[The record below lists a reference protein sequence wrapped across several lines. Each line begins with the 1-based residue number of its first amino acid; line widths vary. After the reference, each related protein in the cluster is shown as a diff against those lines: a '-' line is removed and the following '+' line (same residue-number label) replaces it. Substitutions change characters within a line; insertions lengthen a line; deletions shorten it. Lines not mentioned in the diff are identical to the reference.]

1 MRVVSTPLVGSVTPK
16 ACSLSSPEAIWGSQ
30 RCFWASEPCRSTTPM
45 VYIWAWQAAP
55 LPPERWIS
63 SSTAAAADSGSPAP
77 P

>member
-1 MRVVSTPLVGSVTPK
+1 MRVVSTPLEGSVTAK
-16 ACSLSSPEAIWGSQ
+16 ACSRTSPEVMGGSQ
-30 RCFWASEPCRSTTPM
+30 RVFCASEPCRSTTPM

-63 SSTAAAADSGSPAP
+63 SSTAAAADRGRPAP